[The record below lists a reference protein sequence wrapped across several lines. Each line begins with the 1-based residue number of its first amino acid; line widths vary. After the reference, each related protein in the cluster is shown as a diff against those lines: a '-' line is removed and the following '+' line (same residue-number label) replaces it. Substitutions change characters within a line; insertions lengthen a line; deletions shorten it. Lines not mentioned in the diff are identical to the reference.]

1 MEGAHFEKQILG
13 RIKVLAMTLC
23 LRPRD
28 DYTSGRCGIHWNSG
42 GAADIVGEMP
52 TSRTLILDLVICL
65 AGTAG
70 LCQSSHP
77 SLDPDVAS
85 RQARR
90 TRPNFSLEIRALQ
103 NEVQPGSKILVDV
116 TIKNTLDEEIAM
128 TSFHELGL
136 RELIILD
143 SEGKPAL
150 TKLGQD
156 IASGKEFL
164 VGGHSK
170 LFFVQ
175 PGKPEKEIITVRS
188 DLYDLNRAGKYTL
201 QVQRLDSVTKTWV
214 KSNVITVSVTLTPN
228 GGS

>member
-1 MEGAHFEKQILG
+1 LLSPG
-13 RIKVLAMTLC
+13 
-23 LRPRD
+23 
-28 DYTSGRCGIHWNSG
+28 
-42 GAADIVGEMP
+42 
-52 TSRTLILDLVICL
+52 
-65 AGTAG
+65 
-70 LCQSSHP
+70 
-77 SLDPDVAS
+77 
-85 RQARR
+85 
-90 TRPNFSLEIRALQ
+90 RALPVVVNRNGAEIALTVTPTTRTENGEAAGYLDFIPDYGGLPVVV
-103 NEVQPGSKILVDV
+103 NEVQPGSKVLVDV

-143 SEGKPAL
+143 GEGKPAL